1 MKIQKSIGLLLLVL
15 FGSSKAFAQPYSL
28 DKKLEPIKLALEADT
43 RSGHEGEKGI
53 VYFNQLDSTAMLHY
67 VSGHNMFQMV
77 DVLVSSMD
85 DTPLKVTLVKDNWD
99 DVQEQ
104 KNTSSVPD
112 GIVNFKVRA
121 YGSFGIKVEADEADH
136 SPYNIVV
143 LASKPVKEYLGS
155 PFRKIKESEMKAAK
169 AAETPETFGSGGDN
183 KWLYIAMGVALLVIG
198 LLAGKLLGK
207 NKNSATLVLL
217 LMGIPS
223 MAFAQPSPQGS
234 FLTVEEFEDYV
245 KDTEAHFKDFE
256 TLLKV
261 ISERVPSEWNAEK
274 FKKTTGNIDQKIT
287 GIMKAWSSA
296 AKVFSLY
303 NGLGGCM
310 NATQLPGEPNIPSF
324 CDDEL
329 LSGATGSGDNTET
342 CSECYY
348 QARTEFNNVRYTLEE
363 LATIY
368 SCTKKFT
375 DAALAFGDNASG
387 IHAVTGLAWQYERR
401 KIEQSIKELE
411 VAYDSKYAEFMQRL
425 ADAMQQ
431 LNICEAKFGVEDWYD
446 RFGYIYY
453 EFMKDKYRRK

>member
-310 NATQLPGEPNIPSF
+310 NA
-324 CDDEL
+324 
-329 LSGATGSGDNTET
+329 ET

-387 IHAVTGLAWQYERR
+387 IHGVIGLAWQNERR
-401 KIEQSIKELE
+401 GIEKSISDLE
-411 VAYDSKYAEFMQRL
+411 KAYDAKYSELMKRL
-425 ADAMQQ
+425 AEAMQQ
-431 LNICEAKFGVEDWYD
+431 LNICEAKYGVEDWYD
-446 RFGYIYY
+446 RFGFIYF
-453 EFMKDKYRRK
+453 EFMKDKYKRG